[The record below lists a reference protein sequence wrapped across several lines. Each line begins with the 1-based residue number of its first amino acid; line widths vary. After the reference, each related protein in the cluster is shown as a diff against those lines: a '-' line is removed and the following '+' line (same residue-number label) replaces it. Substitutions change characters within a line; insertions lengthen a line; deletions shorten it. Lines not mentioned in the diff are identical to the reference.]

1 MKPFGAF
8 LSNLRNS
15 AKISLEELALLV
27 GSSRSTLSRLENNDV
42 PRPFKGSVRNLIIAL
57 AEILCTSQ
65 KETERYLALADID
78 RSLLTEAE
86 EIQLGFAPFITFD
99 DSNNLERLERIY
111 SQRLIEIEERKK
123 HVSSLPANLERRVQQ
138 YSNTLN
144 EIRKQLD
151 KPGNGNEAS
160 KPGMIQAV
168 QVHDPVVL
176 PGDKILVLN
185 FTRPLSEQQREQIE
199 ELAGTPIDEVL
210 TVPMQIDETE
220 PLSPQ
225 VTRLVDAIG
234 LSSEDWDKR
243 HILINPPGY
252 APAAFLLLAE
262 IHGRMGHF
270 PTFVRFRPKH
280 GSVTSYEAV
289 EIVNLQTIRDAAR
302 TSNTAV
308 IKKGN

>member
-1 MKPFGAF
+1 MKAFAAF

-15 AKISLEELALLV
+15 AKISLEELALLA
-27 GSSRSTLSRLENNDV
+27 GSSKSTLSRLENNEV
-42 PRPFKGSVRNLIIAL
+42 PQPFKGSVRNLIIAL
-57 AEILCTSQ
+57 AEILCTSA
-65 KETERYLALADID
+65 KETERYLALAEID

-86 EIQLGFAPFITFD
+86 EIQLGLAPFITFND
-99 DSNNLERLERIY
+99 PNNLERLERIY
-111 SQRLIEIEERKK
+111 SQRLLALEERGKQI
-123 HVSSLPANLERRVQQ
+123 SSLPVSLERKIQQ
-138 YSNTLN
+138 YSNTLD

-151 KPGNGNEAS
+151 KQNNGNEAS
-160 KPGMIQAV
+160 KPEIIQAV
-168 QVHDPVVL
+168 RVPMEL
-176 PGDKILVLN
+176 PGEKILLLN
-185 FTRPLSEQQREQIE
+185 FTHPLSEQQREQIE

-210 TVPMQIDETE
+210 NVVMQIDETE

-225 VTRLVDAIG
+225 ITRLVDAAG
-234 LSSEDWDKR
+234 LSNEDWDRR

-289 EIVNLQTIRDAAR
+289 EILNFQTIRDAAR
-302 TSNTAV
+302 MANTAV
-308 IKKGN
+308 VKKSH